1 MGDAD
6 VERGQSS
13 VLGIVLLF
21 AIVITV
27 SMSVVVVG
35 SGALADARSS
45 VVDQSAVTSM
55 GELQSATASVEPGG
69 GSRQVSF
76 ADSDAGVG
84 AAVGDG
90 GVTTVDES
98 SGTITVSVTDADSGT
113 TETITRDVG
122 AVTYEGDSERLVYQ
136 AGGVFRVGPDGES
149 GTVVSPP
156 NVQYQYRNG
165 APTLR
170 LSITE
175 LAVDGPNTRG
185 SFDDGVELRQAEPST
200 RQFPTGGFENPLEH
214 GDSIEITVESV
225 AYPVWADFFEQRTG
239 GTVTTGDFDG
249 DGQQAARV
257 TLNGPPDVSPMAPGA
272 LVTTNIP
279 QLSVSNHALIDSY
292 DSSTTPVSPGG
303 GTNAPVY
310 VDGSYKPNNHVQIDG
325 DLVVAEHAV
334 FSSRDSSPPRA
345 HIEGK
350 TITGG
355 TPGSGGKTKV
365 IGSTQFK
372 NLFST
377 TDDLFV
383 EGKNKNPGKRAH
395 FEDDVYVGG
404 DVTYFRN
411 VRVEGDMYVQGDVKL
426 YSGSKIEG
434 DLIAGGTIT
443 ETGGASD
450 PVDGTRTENANP
462 PSPRSPNLPTLGS
475 VAGEITATKDS
486 VDDGS
491 NDNPGDGTIANIESD
506 ADDCN
511 PCTLTGSAG
520 GNEYYIPG
528 GISLSEDETVIFDTS
543 SGPITVYAGPNA
555 YNPHNGPD
563 ASVHI
568 TKGSIEVHGD
578 NPVRIYNGGSFVM
591 GSHGKVVTKDAT
603 GTTETYRSQ
612 NFQVFVKPSE
622 KVDFNQ
628 KPSFTGVVHGPG
640 GTEISLT
647 NHVEIYGAIIGEATD
662 VSNHATIHFDEA
674 LLDSP
679 PRAPGGNGGDG
690 RVAYLTVETREVT
703 VEDD

>member
-98 SGTITVSVTDADSGT
+98 SGTITVSVTDADSGA
-113 TETITRDVG
+113 TETITRNVG

-200 RQFPTGGFENPLEH
+200 RRFPTGGFENPLEH

-257 TLNGPPDVSPMAPGA
+257 TLEGPPDVSPTAPGA

-310 VDGSYKPNNHVQIDG
+310 VDGSYDPNNHVQIDG
-325 DLVVAEHAV
+325 DLVVAEHAT
-334 FSSRDSSPPRA
+334 FDSNDNAPPRA

-355 TPGSGGKTKV
+355 TPGSGSKTKV
-365 IGSTQFK
+365 NGNTQFK
-372 NLFST
+372 GLFST

-383 EGKNKNPGKRAH
+383 EGKNHNPGKRAR

-404 DVTYFRN
+404 GVTNFRD
-411 VRVEGDMYVQGDVKL
+411 VRVEGDMYVQGD
-426 YSGSKIEG
+426 IELGDDSHITG
-434 DLIAGGTIT
+434 DLVAGGEIT
-443 ETGGASD
+443 EAGGAD
-450 PVDGTRTENANP
+450 VTVEGARDENANP

-486 VDDGS
+486 VDDGD
-491 NDNPGDGTIANIESD
+491 NDNPGDGTIDEIESYNNCD
-506 ADDCN
+506 

-520 GNEYYIPG
+520 GNEYYIPD
-528 GISLSEDETVIFDTS
+528 GINLYDSETLIFDTS

-555 YNPHNGPD
+555 GGTSLYLND
-563 ASVHI
+563 
-568 TKGSIEVHGD
+568 GSIEVHGD
-578 NPVRIYNGGSFVM
+578 NPVRIYNGGGFEM
-591 GSHGKVVTKDAT
+591 TGDTEVVTKDAT

-622 KVDFNQ
+622 TVNFNGQ
-628 KPSFTGVVHGPG
+628 PSFTGVVHGPG
-640 GTEISLT
+640 GTDITLT

-679 PRAPGGNGGDG
+679 PRAPGGNGDDG